1 VVGIF
6 HGTSGDN
13 REYQEIMLGGY
24 HWSSPMTILAYFRM
38 GVWEKT
44 SSKQRV
50 TLGKQVS
57 ISG

>member
-50 TLGKQVS
+50 TL
-57 ISG
+57 